1 MIKRQIEHIKKWN
14 EWRKY
19 SLNSPISKFL
29 VLFGIIKSPTFESY
43 FTEKERKD
51 FVEKFMQELKEG
63 EMQYS
68 RDYETEK
75 ANHEAMIQKAR
86 EGSR

>member
-1 MIKRQIEHIKKWN
+1 MIKRQIEHVKKWN

-19 SLNSPISKFL
+19 SLNSPISKLL
-29 VLFGIIKSPTFESY
+29 VLFNIIKSPTFESY
-43 FTEKERKD
+43 LTEKERKD
-51 FVEKFMQELKEG
+51 FVEKF
-63 EMQYS
+63 S
-68 RDYETEK
+68 RAYETEK